1 MCEISEKVIQELIFL
16 GCTEFVICPGARNAP
31 FANLISKSN
40 LTSYYFPEER
50 SAAFFAL
57 GKARAL
63 SRPVAIMTTSGS
75 AVAETMPAVM
85 EAYYTSVPLIV
96 VSADRP
102 KRYRGTGA
110 PQAVLQD
117 KIFGPYASYSFDVD
131 SKDFTFQNLWDQRA
145 PLHINVCLEEPA
157 KDEIKPSFTL
167 EVKEKGKTIKG
178 NSALF
183 FEFLEE
189 AQNPLVIVSTLE
201 EYERKSVKQA
211 LLELN
216 LPVFL
221 EATSN
226 LRGDEDLDSLKI
238 YNPNPCNFDAF
249 LRIGGV
255 PTHRLWRDIENRK
268 VLSISKNPFSGI
280 PGGELIHTD
289 VDLFFSGL
297 KLPTYNKNELLLE
310 DSREHQNDL
319 LNLLKEYRASE
330 PSFVYSLAKMIGEGS
345 LVYLG
350 NSLPIREWDLSVYS
364 NHEVKAS
371 RGVNGID
378 GQLSTFFGLMEKGR
392 KNVCLIGDLTA
403 LYDLAAPWAI
413 KWLLEY
419 DFAIVIINN
428 GGGKIF
434 KPMFPNVDIQNRH
447 DLTFESFAKFWGLPY
462 CKIEGDVDFSKINLR
477 GVLEIIPD
485 PVATDEFNRSFS
497 RMQSRTPVSSF
508 SG

>member
-16 GCTEFVICPGARNAP
+16 RCTEFVICPGARNAP

-40 LTSYYFPEER
+40 LNSYYFPEER

-63 SRPVAIMTTSGS
+63 NRPVAIITTSGS

-117 KIFGPYASYSFDVD
+117 KIFGPYTSYSFDID
-131 SKDFTFQNLWDQRA
+131 SKYFTFQNLWDQRA

-167 EVKEKGKTIKG
+167 EIKDKIKTIKG
-178 NSALF
+178 DSALF

-226 LRGDEDLDSLKI
+226 LRGDGDLDSLKI
-238 YNPNPCNFDAF
+238 YNPNPSNFDAF

-289 VDLFFSGL
+289 LRCFFSDL
-297 KLPTYNKNELLLE
+297 SLTRFRRDDLLLD
-310 DSREHQNDL
+310 DSIEYQNDL
-319 LNLLKEYRASE
+319 LNLLKEYPVSE
-330 PSFVYSLAKMIGEGS
+330 PSMILALANMIPEDA

-364 NHEVKAS
+364 SHEVKAS

-392 KNVCLIGDLTA
+392 KNVCIIGDLTA
-403 LYDLAAPWAI
+403 LYDLAAPWAL
-413 KWLLEY
+413 KWLSEY

-434 KPMFPNVDIQNRH
+434 KSMFPNVDIQNRH
-447 DLTFESFAKFWGLPY
+447 NLSFESFAKFWGLPY
-462 CKIEGDVDFSKINLR
+462 CKIESDVDFSKINLR

-485 PVATDEFNRSFS
+485 PVATDAFQKKFKLINDLKK
-497 RMQSRTPVSSF
+497 VS
-508 SG
+508 